1 VTDLVT
7 LKLWKVSV
15 LAAIAATDLSFQR
28 AATSEV
34 RSSALSNTDSEGSPR
49 ASAATL
55 AALDAAAAAAAVVL
69 FVSRRAANSARIAA
83 VTVLV
88 FIV

>member
-1 VTDLVT
+1 
-7 LKLWKVSV
+7 
-15 LAAIAATDLSFQR
+15 
-28 AATSEV
+28 
-34 RSSALSNTDSEGSPR
+34 
-49 ASAATL
+49 
-55 AALDAAAAAAAVVL
+55 VVL